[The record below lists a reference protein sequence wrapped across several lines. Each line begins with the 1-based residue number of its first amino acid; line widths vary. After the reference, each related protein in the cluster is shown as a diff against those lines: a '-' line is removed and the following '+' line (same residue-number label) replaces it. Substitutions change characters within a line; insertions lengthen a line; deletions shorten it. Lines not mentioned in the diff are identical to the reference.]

1 MIITNQKMV
10 QWLNCIGGFS
20 KIENEHGSALLNP
33 KGEYAL
39 ACNRKIL
46 LNAYDI
52 YSEVLEKVKDDKAEV
67 DKLLEQ
73 EIEIDDIKP
82 ITVDELKDGVTS
94 LAMQYLDF
102 MLV

>member
-1 MIITNQKMV
+1 MITTNQKMV

-20 KIENEHGSALLNP
+20 KIENEHGSALLTP
-33 KGEYAL
+33 KGEYVL

-82 ITVDELKDGVTS
+82 ITVDELKDGVTL